1 QKDAQLKAQQ
11 QKDAQLKAQQQK
23 EAQQRKAAEEKAAR
37 ERAAANRNRLNNE
50 LDNELADTKKAS
62 AQEKT
67 AQAKQTASNATRDF
81 RNKVD
86 RTWQP
91 PVGKTGEKAT
101 VSVTLTATGQ
111 VASVFVSA
119 SDPAVKAS
127 AEKAVRAAAP
137 YPMPSDPEARRLAQS
152 FKSTL
157 TVK

>member
-1 QKDAQLKAQQ
+1 MKKLIFI
-11 QKDAQLKAQQQK
+11 LGVFGLTSMLN
-23 EAQQRKAAEEKAAR
+23 AETI
-37 ERAAANRNRLNNE
+37 LQMNNT
-50 LDNELADTKKAS
+50 NMV
-62 AQEKT
+62 
-67 AQAKQTASNATRDF
+67 QAKQTALNAIRDF

-101 VSVTLTATGQ
+101 VSVTLTPSGQ
-111 VASVFVSA
+111 VASVYVSA